1 MTLNIILG
9 ISLLVSVSANILA
22 VWYIQKLLQFI
33 TNVTSEIND
42 VVYYMKEYEEHLD
55 KVYNMDIYYGDVTL
69 ESLLKHTRKVTED
82 LEAFISTTT
91 GIFDEDGNESQD

>member
-33 TNVTSEIND
+33 TNVTSEINE

-91 GIFDEDGNESQD
+91 GIFDEDGNESQE

>member
-1 MTLNIILG
+1 
-9 ISLLVSVSANILA
+9 
-22 VWYIQKLLQFI
+22 
-33 TNVTSEIND
+33 
-42 VVYYMKEYEEHLD
+42 MKEYEEHLD

-91 GIFDEDGNESQD
+91 GIFDEDGNESQE